1 MVKYKY
7 WQLVIKDS
15 NMKKRKRTS
24 PVWDI
29 PADQF
34 QELLN
39 TSNSFVD
46 ILIKVGLDPYNGN
59 HKTLNH
65 RIKEEG
71 FDISN
76 LEKNRRKN
84 QERHIKSLSKKRTY
98 RLEDILVEN
107 STFDRKNLKN
117 KILEYKLLPYKCS
130 ICNNIGEWIGEPL
143 SLQLD
148 HINGIN
154 NDNRIENLRFL
165 CPNCHS
171 QTETFSG
178 KRNKVNNFCKDCGE
192 KINRKSKRCSKCSPI
207 YNGINRRK
215 FDVSKEEL
223 ENLIKKHPM
232 TTVGEMLGVSDN
244 AVRNRCKKFN
254 LL

>member
-1 MVKYKY
+1 MT
-7 WQLVIKDS
+7 
-15 NMKKRKRTS
+15 KRKRTS
-24 PVWDI
+24 PIWNI
-29 PADQF
+29 PAEKF

-71 FDISN
+71 FDVSI
-76 LEKNRRKN
+76 LEQNRKIN
-84 QERHIKSLSKKRTY
+84 QKRHIKTLTEKRTY
-98 RLEDILVEN
+98 SLEDILVEN
-107 STFDRKNLKN
+107 SRYGSHHLKQKLLSKN
-117 KILEYKLLPYKCS
+117 ILENKCY
-130 ICNNIGEWIGEPL
+130 ICDNKGEWCGKKL

-154 NDNRIENLRFL
+154 NDNRLENLRLL

-178 KRNKVNNFCKDCGE
+178 KRHKINNFCEDCGE
-192 KINRKSKRCSKCSPI
+192 KIHKQSKKCFKCSSI
-207 YNGINRRK
+207 SKGINQRK
-215 FDVSKEEL
+215 FEVSKEEL
-223 ENLIKKHPM
+223 TQLINQYPM
-232 TTVGEMLGVSDN
+232 TTIGKMFNVSDN
-244 AVRNRCKKFN
+244 AVRKRCKTLGIN
-254 LL
+254 LKAGKGCRPPA